1 MHISKTLCTFA
12 TSKGTKKKLKQLGGK
27 TIWQQNK
34 ARNFCKL
41 SETHAYDY
49 MLYLADDGTYAITRL
64 FGESTNWYLWDL
76 KEIIGFATYDYSTKS
91 ARYFSMTNRSK
102 EAKAFCE
109 RLINKNHIKH

>member
-27 TIWQQNK
+27 NNMATKQGKELLQAI
-34 ARNFCKL
+34 RNTKKCAMRD
-41 SETHAYDY
+41 AYDY

-64 FGESTNWYLWDL
+64 C
-76 KEIIGFATYDYSTKS
+76 FATYDYSTKS

>member
-1 MHISKTLCTFA
+1 MA
-12 TSKGTKKKLKQLGGK
+12 TKQGKELLQAIRNTKKCAL
-27 TIWQQNK
+27 
-34 ARNFCKL
+34 RD
-41 SETHAYDY
+41 AYDY

-64 FGESTNWYLWDL
+64 FGEPTNWYLWDL